1 MGDGNVKY
9 KFLLFDADGTL
20 LDFAKSEAEALREML
35 FENGIRNDD
44 DIVRLYSGINDSLW
58 KLLEKGEIDKPT
70 LLVRRF
76 EILLEALNIEGDP
89 VRMARGYE
97 DKLSTKGYVLAGAE
111 EMCRALC
118 GRAKMYIVTNGL
130 EKVQRGRYA
139 VCGIDKYFENA
150 FISDVIGHQKP
161 SVKYFEAV
169 AKNIKDFDKSC
180 ALIIGD
186 SLSSDIKGGLNF
198 GIDTCWYNPKGA
210 KAPEDIGITF
220 VARSFEQVVNFIINS
235 GEV

>member
-1 MGDGNVKY
+1 MKY
-9 KFLLFDADGTL
+9 KYLLFDADGTL

-35 FENGIRNDD
+35 FENGICNDD
-44 DIVRLYSGINDSLW
+44 ATVELYSGINDSLW

-76 EILLEALNIEGDP
+76 ELLLQALGLEGDP
-89 VRMARGYE
+89 VRMAREYE
-97 DKLSTKGYVLAGAE
+97 DNLSTKGYVLEGAE
-111 EMCRALC
+111 EMCQALY
-118 GRAKMYIVTNGL
+118 GKAKMYIVTNGL

-139 VCGIDKYFENA
+139 VCGIDEYFENA

-169 AKNIKDFDKSC
+169 AKNIKDFDKST

-186 SLSSDIKGGLNF
+186 SLSSDIKGGLDF

-210 KAPEDIGITF
+210 KTPENMEITF
-220 VARSFEQVVNFIINS
+220 VARNFEEVLNFIIGS

>member
-1 MGDGNVKY
+1 MKY
-9 KFLLFDADGTL
+9 KYLLFDADGTL

-35 FENGIRNDD
+35 FENGICNDD
-44 DIVRLYSGINDSLW
+44 ATVELYSGINDSLW

-76 EILLEALNIEGDP
+76 ELLLQALGLEGDP

-97 DKLSTKGYVLAGAE
+97 DNLSTKGYVLEGAE
-111 EMCRALC
+111 EMCQMLY
-118 GRAKMYIVTNGL
+118 GKAKMYIVTNGL

-139 VCGIDKYFENA
+139 ICGIDKYFENA

-169 AKNIKDFDKSC
+169 AKNIKDFDKST

-198 GIDTCWYNPKGA
+198 GIDTCWYNPDKKEKPA
-210 KAPEDIGITF
+210 ELDITY
-220 VARSFEQVVNFIINS
+220 VVDNFDDIYKIII
-235 GEV
+235 GEEKQ

>member
-1 MGDGNVKY
+1 VKY

-35 FENGIRNDD
+35 SNNGIRNDD
-44 DIVRLYSGINDSLW
+44 ATVELYSGINDSLW
-58 KLLEKGEIDKPT
+58 KLLEKGEIDKQT

-76 EILLEALNIEGDP
+76 ELLLEALSIEGDP
-89 VRMARGYE
+89 VLMAREYE
-97 DKLSTKGYVLAGAE
+97 DKLSTKGYVLEGVE
-111 EMCRALC
+111 EMCQALY

-130 EKVQRGRYA
+130 EKVQKGRYA

-150 FISDVIGHQKP
+150 FISDVIGFQKP
-161 SVKYFEAV
+161 SVHYFEYV
-169 AKNIKDFDKSC
+169 AKNIKDFDKSST
-180 ALIIGD
+180 LIIGD

-210 KAPEDIGITF
+210 KAPEDMGITF
-220 VARSFEQVVNFIINS
+220 VAKSFDEVLNFIINN